1 MRHLQ
6 DYLFFKTIA
15 EAGSIRK
22 AAESLT
28 ITSTALNRRLIAIE
42 EELGV
47 ELFERLPKGVR
58 LSSAGEVFLHHV
70 REQLTDIERV
80 KSQISD
86 LYGERRGHI
95 NIACSQALLPFF
107 LPEHTAQYRKQHPG
121 VTFNIQKRDRR
132 MAEQSLREMS
142 ADLAIVFEP
151 ESLADFQI
159 LSITLQPAYA
169 VLSKSHP
176 LAKHKKLKLSDC
188 LQYPLALPTDDYGI
202 RRLLNKKAN
211 NSLLKMEPVIESDSF
226 EFLRHSAALGE
237 CITFQIQIGLPRNL
251 GSMNLVSIPLDESD
265 VPAGVMYLAQLR
277 GRTLPVAAAKFAQ
290 QLIASLDTMSSLSST
305 EQLATC

>member
-6 DYLFFKTIA
+6 DYLFFNTIA
-15 EAGSIRK
+15 MAGSIRK

-28 ITSTALNRRLIAIE
+28 ITSTALNRRLISIE

-107 LPEHTAQYRKQHPG
+107 LPYQIAKYLNLHPK
-121 VTFNIQKRDRR
+121 VTFNVQKRDRCL
-132 MAEQSLREMS
+132 AEESLRNLS
-142 ADLAIVFEP
+142 ADVAIVFEP

-159 LSITLQPAYA
+159 LSISRQPTYA
-169 VLSKSHP
+169 LVSVDHP
-176 LAKHKKLKLSDC
+176 LAKKSIIKFSDC
-188 LQYPLALPTDDYGI
+188 LQYPLALPSDKYGL
-202 RRLLNKKAN
+202 RRILNKKAD
-211 NSLLKMEPVIESDSF
+211 SLALKLEPMIESDSF
-226 EFLRHSAALGE
+226 EFLRHSTGFGE
-237 CITFQIQIGLPRNL
+237 YISFQIEIGLPKHL
-251 GSMNLVSIPLDESD
+251 EMMNLKAIPLDGRD
-265 VPAGVMYLAQLR
+265 VPAGTLYLAHLK
-277 GRTLPVAAAKFAQ
+277 GRTLPVAAAKFSQ
-290 QLIASLDTMSSLSST
+290 QLITELS
-305 EQLATC
+305 EE

>member
-6 DYLFFKTIA
+6 DYLFFNTIA
-15 EAGSIRK
+15 TAGSIRK

-28 ITSTALNRRLIAIE
+28 ITSTALNRRLISME
-42 EELGV
+42 DELGV

-86 LYGERRGHI
+86 LYGERKGHI

-107 LPEHTAQYRKQHPG
+107 LPEQIAKYRNSHPK
-121 VTFNIQKRDRR
+121 VTFKVQKRDRR
-132 MAEQSLREMS
+132 LAEESLRNLS

-159 LSITLQPAYA
+159 LSISRQPTYA
-169 VLSKSHP
+169 LVSVDHP
-176 LAKHKKLKLSDC
+176 LAKKSIVKFSDC
-188 LQYPLALPTDDYGI
+188 LQYPLALPSDEYGL
-202 RRLLNKKAN
+202 RRILNKKAD
-211 NSLLKMEPVIESDSF
+211 SLALKLEPMIESDSF
-226 EFLRHSAALGE
+226 EFLRHSTGFGE
-237 CITFQIQIGLPRNL
+237 YISFQIEIGLPKHL
-251 GSMNLVSIPLDESD
+251 EMMNLKAIPLDERD
-265 VPAGVMYLAQLR
+265 VPAGTLYLSHLK
-277 GRTLPVAAAKFAQ
+277 GRTLPVAAAKFSQ
-290 QLIASLDTMSSLSST
+290 QLISNLSVF
-305 EQLATC
+305 

>member
-15 EAGSIRK
+15 SAGSIRK

-28 ITSTALNRRLIAIE
+28 ITSTALNRRLISIE

-47 ELFERLPKGVR
+47 ELFERLSKGVR
-58 LSSAGEVFLHHV
+58 LSSAGEIFLHHV

-86 LYGERRGHI
+86 LYGERKGHI

-107 LPEHTAQYRKQHPG
+107 LPENIAHYRTLHPN
-121 VTFNIQKRDRR
+121 VTFNVQKRDRR
-132 MAEQSLREMS
+132 MAEQSLRDMS
-142 ADLAIVFEP
+142 SDLVVVFEP

-159 LSITLQPAYA
+159 LSISHQPAYA
-169 VLSKSHP
+169 LVAKDHP
-176 LAKHKKLKLSDC
+176 LASNKTQIKFSDC

-202 RRLLNKKAN
+202 RRILNKKAN
-211 NSLLKMEPVIESDSF
+211 SLTLKIEPMIESDSF

-237 CITFQIQIGLPRNL
+237 CITFQIEIGLPKRL
-251 GSMNLVSIPLDESD
+251 ETMNLKAIPLDEKD
-265 VPAGVMYLAQLR
+265 VPPGIMYLAQLK
-277 GRTLPVAAAKFAQ
+277 GRTLPVAAAKFSQ
-290 QLIASLDTMSSLSST
+290 QLITY
-305 EQLATC
+305 LALKS

>member
-15 EAGSIRK
+15 SAGSIRK
-22 AAESLT
+22 AADSLT

-70 REQLTDIERV
+70 REQLIDIERV

-107 LPEHTAQYRKQHPG
+107 LPEQIAKYRHLHPK
-121 VTFNIQKRDRR
+121 VTFNVKKRDRGL
-132 MAEQSLREMS
+132 AEESLRDMS
-142 ADLAIVFEP
+142 ADLAVVFEP
-151 ESLADFQI
+151 QSLADFQI
-159 LSITLQPAYA
+159 LSISRQPTYA
-169 VLSKSHP
+169 LVSKDHPLVSKS
-176 LAKHKKLKLSDC
+176 KIKFSDC
-188 LQYPLALPTDDYGI
+188 LQYPLALPTGQYGL
-202 RRLLNKKAN
+202 RRILNKKAD
-211 NSLLKMEPVIESDSF
+211 SLGLKLEPMIESDSF
-226 EFLRHSAALGE
+226 EFLRHSTRFGE
-237 CITFQIQIGLPRNL
+237 YISFQIEIGLPKHL
-251 GSMNLVSIPLDESD
+251 DVMNLKAIPIDERD
-265 VPAGVMYLAQLR
+265 VPAGILYLAQLK
-277 GRTLPVAAAKFAQ
+277 GRTLPVAAAKFSQ
-290 QLIASLDTMSSLSST
+290 QLITDLPVSL
-305 EQLATC
+305 

>member
-15 EAGSIRK
+15 GAGSIRK

-28 ITSTALNRRLIAIE
+28 ISSTALNRRLISME

-95 NIACSQALLPFF
+95 NIACSQALLPLF
-107 LPEHTAQYRKQHPG
+107 LPEHIAQYRALHPG
-121 VTFNIQKRDRR
+121 VTFTVHKRDRL
-132 MAEQSLREMS
+132 MAEESLRDMS
-142 ADLAIVFEP
+142 SDLAIVFEP

-159 LSITLQPAYA
+159 LSISLQPAYA
-169 VLSKSHP
+169 LVAMDHP
-176 LAKHKKLKLSDC
+176 LANKALIKFSDC

-202 RRLLNKKAN
+202 RRILNKKAN
-211 NSLLKMEPVIESDSF
+211 SLTLKMKPVIESDSF
-226 EFLRHSAALGE
+226 EFLRHSVALGE
-237 CITFQIQIGLPRNL
+237 CITFQIEIGLPKNL
-251 GSMNLVSIPLDESD
+251 ETMNLKAIPLDEND
-265 VPAGVMYLAQLR
+265 VPAGIMYLAQLK
-277 GRTLPVAAAKFAQ
+277 GRTLPVAAAKFSQ
-290 QLIASLDTMSSLSST
+290 QLITN
-305 EQLATC
+305 LAVKS